1 MQSGVCVCVRV
12 GSISLK
18 KIFEGVISVLTH
30 RTWLFW
36 WGSIVWMVLEFCCK
50 FSNMIYFIWEFFI
63 NKHHIHPL
71 KLVCVTYRMGFPGGS
86 VVKNLPAKQE
96 TRVQSLAQEDPLE
109 ERTAT
114 HSSIVAWQVLWTEE
128 PGRLHSPQGWKES
141 DMTEATEHAHMY
153 AHMYTHTHTNGVPSQ
168 LSFFT

>member
-12 GSISLK
+12 GFISLK

-86 VVKNLPAKQE
+86 VVKNLPATQK
-96 TRVQSLAQEDPLE
+96 TRVQSLGLQDSLE
-109 ERTAT
+109 KKMTT
-114 HSSIVAWQVLWTEE
+114 HSSALAWKIPRTEE
-128 PGRLHSPQGWKES
+128 PGGLQSMGSQKSQIWLS
-141 DMTEATEHAHMY
+141 D
-153 AHMYTHTHTNGVPSQ
+153 
-168 LSFFT
+168 

>member
-50 FSNMIYFIWEFFI
+50 LSNMIYFIWEFFI

-86 VVKNLPAKQE
+86 VVKNLPAKQK
-96 TRVQSLAQEDPLE
+96 TRVQSLGLQDSLE
-109 ERTAT
+109 KKMTT
-114 HSSIVAWQVLWTEE
+114 HSSALAWKIPRTEE
-128 PGRLHSPQGWKES
+128 PGGLQSMGSQKSQIWLS
-141 DMTEATEHAHMY
+141 D
-153 AHMYTHTHTNGVPSQ
+153 
-168 LSFFT
+168 

>member
-86 VVKNLPAKQE
+86 VVKNLPATQK
-96 TRVQSLAQEDPLE
+96 TRVQSLGLQDSLE
-109 ERTAT
+109 KKMTT
-114 HSSIVAWQVLWTEE
+114 HSSALAWKIPRTEE
-128 PGRLHSPQGWKES
+128 PGGLQSMGSQKSQIWLS
-141 DMTEATEHAHMY
+141 D
-153 AHMYTHTHTNGVPSQ
+153 
-168 LSFFT
+168 

>member
-86 VVKNLPAKQE
+86 VVKNLPATQKTQ
-96 TRVQSLAQEDPLE
+96 VQSLGLQDSLE
-109 ERTAT
+109 KKMTT
-114 HSSIVAWQVLWTEE
+114 HSSALAWKIPRTEE
-128 PGRLHSPQGWKES
+128 PGGLQSMGSQKSQIWLS
-141 DMTEATEHAHMY
+141 D
-153 AHMYTHTHTNGVPSQ
+153 
-168 LSFFT
+168 

>member
-71 KLVCVTYRMGFPGGS
+71 KLVCVTYRMGFPDGS
-86 VVKNLPAKQE
+86 VVKNLPAKQK
-96 TRVQSLAQEDPLE
+96 TRVQSLGLQDSLE
-109 ERTAT
+109 KKMTT
-114 HSSIVAWQVLWTEE
+114 HSSALAWKIPRTEE
-128 PGRLHSPQGWKES
+128 PGGLQSMGSQKSQIWLS
-141 DMTEATEHAHMY
+141 D
-153 AHMYTHTHTNGVPSQ
+153 
-168 LSFFT
+168 